1 MPKPSR
7 GFPTA
12 AAAPVPVGYTPPGNP
27 EAEQSVLGA
36 ILVRPEA
43 LDRIADLIAPEDFYR
58 GAHGRI
64 YKAMLDLYGKGEPVD
79 LVTVNALLKERGQL
93 EGVGGPVFL
102 AGLSEQVGFA
112 TNAEYYATLVRDK
125 AVLRRLL
132 DCTQE
137 IAAGCL
143 SPVEDVAEFLDEAE
157 HKIFQVAE
165 AKVRP
170 GFSPISSLVDAE
182 IATLEAI
189 WGRKDG
195 SLTGVTSGFAD
206 LDNYTAGFQPS
217 DLIILAAR
225 PSMGKTAL
233 ALNIAVNAAFG
244 GPPHKPQARH
254 TPVPVA
260 FFSLEMSKEQLV
272 RRLLSSV
279 GKVDASQI
287 RRAAFLTGPEWSH
300 LQEAAG
306 ILLDCPIY
314 IDDTPAATVLDIRA
328 KSRRLKADGKLG
340 LVIIDYL
347 QLMQGRVDAPS
358 REQQISE
365 ISRSLKGLAKELAVP
380 VIALSQ
386 LSREPEKRERKRPQL
401 SDLRESGAIEQ
412 DADVVMFIY
421 RDEVY
426 RKDTAE
432 NKGIAEVIL
441 GKQRNGPIGMVK
453 LKFWDKFT
461 LFDDLEKDEA
471 PEYY

>member
-1 MPKPSR
+1 MSKPNR
-7 GFPTA
+7 RFA
-12 AAAPVPVGYTPPGNP
+12 AAADPAPVGYTPPANP

-43 LDRIADLIAPEDFYR
+43 MDRIADVIVPEDFYR
-58 GAHGRI
+58 EAHGRI
-64 YKAMLDLYGKGEPVD
+64 YQAMLDLYGKGEPVD

-112 TNAEYYATLVRDK
+112 TNAEYYANLVKDK

-137 IAAGCL
+137 IASGCL
-143 SPVEDVAEFLDEAE
+143 GPVENVAEFLDAAE
-157 HKIFQVAE
+157 HKVFQVAE
-165 AKVRP
+165 AKVRL
-170 GFSPISSLVDAE
+170 GFSPLSALVDNE

-195 SLTGVTSGFAD
+195 SLTGVTSGFKD
-206 LDNYTAGFQPS
+206 LDNYTAGFQAS

-233 ALNIAVNAAFG
+233 ALNIAFNAAYRS
-244 GPPHKPQARH
+244 KP
-254 TPVPVA
+254 PVPVA

-272 RRLLSSV
+272 RRLLS
-279 GKVDASQI
+279 GEGRVDASQI
-287 RRAAFLTGPEWSH
+287 RRAAFLTGDEWRK

-306 ILLDCPIY
+306 VLLDCPIY

-340 LVIIDYL
+340 LIIIDYL
-347 QLMQGRVDAPS
+347 QLMHGRVELSS

-365 ISRSLKGLAKELAVP
+365 ISRSLKGLAKELQVP
-380 VIALSQ
+380 VMALSQ

-426 RKDTAE
+426 RKDSAD

-441 GKQRNGPIGMVK
+441 GKQRNGPIGTVK
-453 LKFWDKFT
+453 LHFEAKFT
-461 LFDDLEKDEA
+461 RFDDLEREETQ
-471 PEYY
+471 EYY

>member
-1 MPKPSR
+1 MPKPGR
-7 GFPTA
+7 RFA
-12 AAAPVPVGYTPPGNP
+12 AAAESTAPVGYTPPANP

-36 ILVRPEA
+36 ILVRPEVM
-43 LDRIADLIAPEDFYR
+43 DRIADVIVPEDFYR
-58 GAHGRI
+58 EAHGRI
-64 YKAMLDLYGKGEPVD
+64 FKAMLDLYGKGEPVD

-112 TNAEYYATLVRDK
+112 TNAEYYANLVKDK

-137 IAAGCL
+137 IASACL
-143 SPVEDVAEFLDEAE
+143 APVENVAEFLDYAE
-157 HKIFQVAE
+157 HRVFQVAE

-170 GFSPISSLVDAE
+170 GFSPLSALVDNE

-195 SLTGVTSGFAD
+195 ALTGVTSGFTD
-206 LDNYTAGFQPS
+206 LDNYTAGFQAS

-233 ALNIAVNAAFG
+233 ALNIAFNAAYKS
-244 GPPHKPQARH
+244 KP
-254 TPVPVA
+254 PVPVA

-272 RRLLSSV
+272 RRLLSAE
-279 GKVDASQI
+279 GRVDASQI
-287 RRAAFLTGPEWSH
+287 RRAAFLTGDEWQR

-306 ILLDCPIY
+306 VLLDCPIY
-314 IDDTPAATVLDIRA
+314 IDDTPASTVLDIRA
-328 KSRRLKADGKLG
+328 KSRRLKADDKLG
-340 LVIIDYL
+340 LIIIDYL
-347 QLMQGRVDAPS
+347 QLMQGRPELTS

-365 ISRSLKGLAKELAVP
+365 ISRSLKGLAKELNVP

-426 RKDTAE
+426 RKDSQD
-432 NKGIAEVIL
+432 KGIAEVIL
-441 GKQRNGPIGMVK
+441 GKQRNGPIGTVK
-453 LKFWDKFT
+453 LHFEAKYT
-461 LFDDLEKDEA
+461 RFDDLAQENA

>member
-1 MPKPSR
+1 MPKFSR
-7 GFPTA
+7 RIA
-12 AAAPVPVGYTPPGNP
+12 AAAEAPAPVGYTPPANA

-36 ILVRPEA
+36 ILVRPEV
-43 LDRIADLIAPEDFYR
+43 LDRVADVIVPEDFYR
-58 GAHGRI
+58 EAHGRI

-112 TNAEYYATLVRDK
+112 TNAEKYANLVKDK

-137 IAAGCL
+137 IASACL
-143 SPVEDVAEFLDEAE
+143 APVEDIAEFLDTAE

-170 GFSPISSLVDAE
+170 GFSPLSALVDNE

-195 SLTGVTSGFAD
+195 SLTGVTSGFKD
-206 LDNYTAGFQPS
+206 LDQYTSGFQAS

-233 ALNIAVNAAFG
+233 ALNIAFNAAYKS
-244 GPPHKPQARH
+244 KP
-254 TPVPVA
+254 PVPVA

-272 RRLLSSV
+272 RRLLS
-279 GKVDASQI
+279 GEGRVDASQI
-287 RRAAFLTGPEWSH
+287 RRAAFLTGDEWRK

-328 KSRRLKADGKLG
+328 KSRRLRADGKLG
-340 LVIIDYL
+340 LIVIDYL
-347 QLMQGRVDAPS
+347 QLMQGRAELSS

-365 ISRSLKGLAKELAVP
+365 ISRSLKGLAKELQVP

-426 RKDTAE
+426 RKDSAD

-441 GKQRNGPIGMVK
+441 GKQRNGPIGTVK
-453 LKFWDKFT
+453 LHFEAKFT
-461 LFDDLEKDEA
+461 RFDDLEREETQ
-471 PEYY
+471 EYY

>member
-1 MPKPSR
+1 MPKVSR
-7 GFPTA
+7 RLA
-12 AAAPVPVGYTPPGNP
+12 AAEAPAPAGYTPPANA

-36 ILVRPEA
+36 ILVRPEVM
-43 LDRIADLIAPEDFYR
+43 DRIADVIVPEDFYR
-58 GAHGRI
+58 EAHGRI

-79 LVTVNALLKERGQL
+79 LVTVSALLKERGQL
-93 EGVGGPVFL
+93 EGVGGPAFL

-112 TNAEYYATLVRDK
+112 ANADYYANLVRDK

-137 IAAGCL
+137 IASACL

-170 GFSPISSLVDAE
+170 GFAPISALVDNE

-195 SLTGVTSGFAD
+195 ALTGVTSGFAD
-206 LDNYTAGFQPS
+206 LDNYTAGFQAS

-233 ALNIAVNAAFG
+233 ALNIAFNAAYKSK
-244 GPPHKPQARH
+244 PPA
-254 TPVPVA
+254 PVA

-272 RRLLSSV
+272 RRLLSAE
-279 GKVDASQI
+279 GRVDASQI
-287 RRAAFLTGPEWSH
+287 RRAAFLTGDEWTR

-306 ILLDCPIY
+306 LLLDCPIY

-340 LVIIDYL
+340 LIIIDYL
-347 QLMQGRVDAPS
+347 QLMQGRAELSS

-365 ISRSLKGLAKELAVP
+365 ISRSLKGLAKELNVP

-426 RKDTAE
+426 RKDSAD
-432 NKGIAEVIL
+432 NQGIAEVIL
-441 GKQRNGPIGMVK
+441 GKQRNGPIGTVK
-453 LKFWDKFT
+453 LHFEARFT
-461 LFDDLEKDEA
+461 RFDNLEKEESQ
-471 PEYY
+471 EYY

>member
-1 MPKPSR
+1 M
-7 GFPTA
+7 
-12 AAAPVPVGYTPPGNP
+12 
-27 EAEQSVLGA
+27 LGA
-36 ILVRPEA
+36 ILVRPEVM
-43 LDRIADLIAPEDFYR
+43 DRIADLIAPEDFYR
-58 GAHGRI
+58 EAHGRI
-64 YKAMLDLYGKGEPVD
+64 YQAMLDLYGRGEPVD
-79 LVTVNALLKERGQL
+79 LVTVSALLKERGKL

-112 TNAEYYATLVRDK
+112 TNAEYYANLVRDK
-125 AVLRRLL
+125 SVLRRLL

-137 IAAGCL
+137 IASSCL
-143 SPVEDVAEFLDEAE
+143 APVENVAEFLDQAE
-157 HKIFQVAE
+157 HKVFQVAE
-165 AKVRP
+165 SKVRQ
-170 GFSPISSLVDAE
+170 GFAPLSALVDTE

-189 WGRKDG
+189 WGRRDD
-195 SLTGVTSGFAD
+195 SLTGVTSGFVD

-233 ALNIAVNAAFG
+233 ALNIAFNAAYG
-244 GPPHKPQARH
+244 RRSSSGHSAPL
-254 TPVPVA
+254 VPVA

-279 GKVDASQI
+279 GEVDASRI
-287 RRAAFLTGPEWSH
+287 SRATFLSGDDWPK

-314 IDDTPAATVLDIRA
+314 IDDSPGATVLEIRA

-340 LVIIDYL
+340 MIIVDYL
-347 QLMQGRVDAPS
+347 QLMQGRAELSS

-365 ISRSLKGLAKELAVP
+365 ISRSLKGLAKELGVP

-412 DADVVMFIY
+412 DADVVLFIY

-426 RKDTAE
+426 KESPD
-432 NKGIAEVIL
+432 NKGIAEVII
-441 GKQRNGPIGMVK
+441 GKQRNGSTGTIK
-453 LKFWDKFT
+453 LSFRAKFT
-461 LFDDLEKDEA
+461 RFDDLAKEN
-471 PEYY
+471 EY

>member
-1 MPKPSR
+1 MSKPNR
-7 GFPTA
+7 RFA
-12 AAAPVPVGYTPPGNP
+12 AAADPVPVGYTPPANP

-43 LDRIADLIAPEDFYR
+43 MDRVADVIVPEDFYR
-58 GAHGRI
+58 EAHGRI
-64 YKAMLDLYGKGEPVD
+64 YQAMLDLYGKGEPVD

-112 TNAEYYATLVRDK
+112 TNAEYYANLVKDK

-132 DCTQE
+132 DCSQE

-143 SPVEDVAEFLDEAE
+143 SPVENVAEFLDAAE
-157 HKIFQVAE
+157 HKVFQVAE

-170 GFSPISSLVDAE
+170 GFSPLSALVDNE

-195 SLTGVTSGFAD
+195 SLTGVTSGFKD
-206 LDNYTAGFQPS
+206 LDNYTAGFQAS

-233 ALNIAVNAAFG
+233 ALNIAFNAAYRS
-244 GPPHKPQARH
+244 KP
-254 TPVPVA
+254 PVPVA

-272 RRLLSSV
+272 RRLLS
-279 GKVDASQI
+279 GEGRVDASQI
-287 RRAAFLTGPEWSH
+287 RRAAFLTGDEWRK

-340 LVIIDYL
+340 LIVIDYL
-347 QLMQGRVDAPS
+347 QLMQGRAELSS

-365 ISRSLKGLAKELAVP
+365 ISRSLKGLAKELKVP

-426 RKDTAE
+426 RKDSAD

-441 GKQRNGPIGMVK
+441 GKQRNGPIGTVK
-453 LKFWDKFT
+453 LHFEAKFT
-461 LFDDLEKDEA
+461 RFDDLEREDTQ
-471 PEYY
+471 EYY

>member
-1 MPKPSR
+1 MTKPGRRFS
-7 GFPTA
+7 TA
-12 AAAPVPVGYTPPGNP
+12 AEVPVPMGYTPPANP

-36 ILVRPEA
+36 ILVRPQIM
-43 LDRIADLIAPEDFYR
+43 DRVADLITPEDFYR
-58 GAHGRI
+58 EAHGRI
-64 YKAMLDLYGKGEPVD
+64 FKAMLDLYGKGEPVD
-79 LVTVNALLKERGQL
+79 LVTVTALLKERGHL

-112 TNAEYYATLVRDK
+112 VNADYYANLVRDK

-137 IAAGCL
+137 IASACL
-143 SPVEDVAEFLDEAE
+143 SPMEDVAEFLDAAE
-157 HKIFQVAE
+157 RKVFQVAE

-170 GFSPISSLVDAE
+170 GFAPLSALVDNE

-189 WGRKDG
+189 LGRKDG
-195 SLTGVTSGFAD
+195 ALTGVTSGFID
-206 LDNYTAGFQPS
+206 LDNYTAGFQAS

-233 ALNIAVNAAFG
+233 ALNIAFNAAYKSQ
-244 GPPHKPQARH
+244 P
-254 TPVPVA
+254 PVPVA

-279 GKVDASQI
+279 GQVDASQI
-287 RRAAFLTGPEWSH
+287 RRAAFLTGQEWTR

-306 ILLDCPIY
+306 VLLDCPIF

-340 LVIIDYL
+340 LIVIDYL
-347 QLMQGRVDAPS
+347 QLMQGRADAAS

-365 ISRSLKGLAKELAVP
+365 ISRSLKALAKELAVP
-380 VIALSQ
+380 VMALSQ

-401 SDLRESGAIEQ
+401 SDLRESGAI
-412 DADVVMFIY
+412 
-421 RDEVY
+421 
-426 RKDTAE
+426 
-432 NKGIAEVIL
+432 
-441 GKQRNGPIGMVK
+441 
-453 LKFWDKFT
+453 
-461 LFDDLEKDEA
+461 
-471 PEYY
+471 

>member
-1 MPKPSR
+1 MPKVSR
-7 GFPTA
+7 RFA
-12 AAAPVPVGYTPPGNP
+12 AAEAPAPTGYTPPANP

-36 ILVRPEA
+36 VLVRPEA

-58 GAHGRI
+58 EAHGRI
-64 YKAMLDLYGKGEPVD
+64 YQAMLDLYGRGEPVD
-79 LVTVNALLKERGQL
+79 LVTVTALLKERGQL

-112 TNAEYYATLVRDK
+112 VNAEYYAHLVHDK

-132 DCTQE
+132 DCSQE
-137 IAAGCL
+137 IASACL
-143 SPVEDVAEFLDEAE
+143 APVENVAEFLDEAE

-170 GFSPISSLVDAE
+170 GFSPLSALVDSE

-195 SLTGVTSGFAD
+195 SLTGVTSGFTD
-206 LDNYTAGFQPS
+206 LDNYTAGFQAS

-233 ALNIAVNAAFG
+233 ALNIAFNAAYGRRG
-244 GPPHKPQARH
+244 GGRQPIP
-254 TPVPVA
+254 PVPVA

-279 GKVDASQI
+279 GEVDASQI
-287 RRAAFLTGPEWSH
+287 RRAAFLTGLEWTK

-306 ILLDCPIY
+306 VLLDCPIY

-340 LVIIDYL
+340 LIIIDYL
-347 QLMQGRVDAPS
+347 QLMQGRAEAPS

-365 ISRSLKGLAKELAVP
+365 ISRSLKALAKELAVP

-412 DADVVMFIY
+412 DADVVLFIY
-421 RDEVY
+421 RDEIY
-426 RKDTAE
+426 RKDSQD
-432 NKGIAEVIL
+432 KGIAEIII

-453 LKFWDKFT
+453 LAFRDKFT
-461 LFDDLEKDEA
+461 RFDDHEREEA
-471 PEYY
+471 PEVY

>member
-1 MPKPSR
+1 MPRRKLP
-7 GFPTA
+7 
-12 AAAPVPVGYTPPGNP
+12 APAGYTPPANP

-36 ILVRPEA
+36 ILVRPEVM
-43 LDRIADLIAPEDFYR
+43 DRIADLIAPEDFYR
-58 GAHGRI
+58 EAHGRI
-64 YKAMLDLYGKGEPVD
+64 YQAMLDLYGRGEPVD
-79 LVTVNALLKERGQL
+79 LVTVSALFKERGQL

-112 TNAEYYATLVRDK
+112 TNAEYYANLVRDK

-137 IAAGCL
+137 IASACL
-143 SPVEDVAEFLDEAE
+143 APVENVAEFLDQAE

-165 AKVRP
+165 SKVRP
-170 GFSPISSLVDAE
+170 GFAPLSALVDSE

-195 SLTGVTSGFAD
+195 SLTGVTSGFTD

-233 ALNIAVNAAFG
+233 ALNIAFNAAYGRVAAVNA
-244 GPPHKPQARH
+244 KP
-254 TPVPVA
+254 PVPVA

-272 RRLLSSV
+272 RRLLSSE
-279 GKVDASQI
+279 GRVDASQI
-287 RRAAFLTGPEWSH
+287 RRAAFLTGQEWPK

-340 LVIIDYL
+340 LIVIDYL
-347 QLMQGRVDAPS
+347 QLMQGRAELSS

-365 ISRSLKGLAKELAVP
+365 ISRSLKGLAKELGVP

-426 RKDTAE
+426 RKDIAE
-432 NKGIAEVIL
+432 NKGIAEVII
-441 GKQRNGPIGMVK
+441 GKQRNGPIGTVK
-453 LKFWDKFT
+453 MHFEAKYT
-461 LFDDLEKDEA
+461 RFDDLERGEG
-471 PEYY
+471 PEVY

>member
-1 MPKPSR
+1 MSKPSR
-7 GFPTA
+7 RFTA
-12 AAAPVPVGYTPPGNP
+12 AAEPPAPVGYTPPANP

-36 ILVRPEA
+36 ILVRPEVM
-43 LDRIADLIAPEDFYR
+43 DRIADVIVPEDFYR
-58 GAHGRI
+58 EAHGRI

-93 EGVGGPVFL
+93 ERVGGPVFL

-112 TNAEYYATLVRDK
+112 TNAEYYANLVKDK

-137 IAAGCL
+137 IASACL
-143 SPVEDVAEFLDEAE
+143 APVENVAEFLDFAE
-157 HKIFQVAE
+157 HKVFEVAE

-170 GFSPISSLVDAE
+170 GFSPLSALVDNE

-195 SLTGVTSGFAD
+195 SLTGVTSGFTD
-206 LDNYTAGFQPS
+206 LDTYTSGFQAS

-233 ALNIAVNAAFG
+233 ALNIAFNAAYKSR
-244 GPPHKPQARH
+244 P
-254 TPVPVA
+254 PVPVA

-272 RRLLSSV
+272 RRLLS
-279 GKVDASQI
+279 GEGRVDASQI
-287 RRAAFLTGPEWSH
+287 RRAAFLTGQEWTR

-340 LVIIDYL
+340 LIVIDYL
-347 QLMQGRVDAPS
+347 QLMQGRPELSS

-365 ISRSLKGLAKELAVP
+365 ISRSLKGLAKELSVP

-426 RKDTAE
+426 RKDSQD
-432 NKGIAEVIL
+432 KGIAEVII
-441 GKQRNGPIGMVK
+441 GKQRNGPIGTVK
-453 LKFWDKFT
+453 LHFEAKFT
-461 LFDDLEKDEA
+461 RFDDLETQEA

>member
-1 MPKPSR
+1 MPKSGR
-7 GFPTA
+7 RFA
-12 AAAPVPVGYTPPGNP
+12 AAEAPVPAGYTPPANP

-36 ILVRPEA
+36 ILVRPEV
-43 LDRIADLIAPEDFYR
+43 LDRIADVIAPEDFYR
-58 GAHGRI
+58 GVHGHI
-64 YKAMLDLYGKGEPVD
+64 YKAMLDLYGRGEPVD
-79 LVTVNALLKERGQL
+79 LVTVSSLLRERAQL
-93 EGVGGPVFL
+93 DGAGGPGFL

-112 TNAEYYATLVRDK
+112 VNVEYYANLVRDK

-137 IAAGCL
+137 IASACL
-143 SPVEDVAEFLDEAE
+143 SPVEDVAEFLDRAE
-157 HKIFQVAE
+157 HKVFQVAE

-170 GFSPISSLVDAE
+170 GFSPLSALVDDE

-195 SLTGVTSGFAD
+195 SLTGVTSGFVD
-206 LDNYTAGFQPS
+206 MDNYTAGFQAS

-233 ALNIAVNAAFG
+233 ALNIAFNAAYGRRG
-244 GPPHKPQARH
+244 GGQSVP
-254 TPVPVA
+254 PVPVA

-272 RRLLSSV
+272 RRLLSSE
-279 GKVDASQI
+279 GRVDASQI
-287 RRAAFLTGPEWSH
+287 RRAAFLTPGEWTK

-306 ILLDCPIY
+306 ILVDCPIY

-328 KSRRLKADGKLG
+328 KSRRLKAEGKLG

-347 QLMQGRVDAPS
+347 QLMQGRADAPS

-412 DADVVMFIY
+412 DADVVIFIY

-426 RKDTAE
+426 RKDAQD
-432 NKGIAEVIL
+432 NKGIAEVIF
-441 GKQRNGPIGMVK
+441 GKQRNGPVGTVK
-453 LKFWDKFT
+453 VHFEARFT
-461 LFDDLEKDEA
+461 RFDDLAEGEA
-471 PEYY
+471 PEVY

>member
-1 MPKPSR
+1 M
-7 GFPTA
+7 
-12 AAAPVPVGYTPPGNP
+12 
-27 EAEQSVLGA
+27 
-36 ILVRPEA
+36 
-43 LDRIADLIAPEDFYR
+43 DRVADLITPEDFYR
-58 GAHGRI
+58 EAHGRI
-64 YKAMLDLYGKGEPVD
+64 FKAMLDLYGKGEPVD
-79 LVTVNALLKERGQL
+79 LVTVTALLKERGHL

-112 TNAEYYATLVRDK
+112 VNADYYANLVRDK

-137 IAAGCL
+137 IASACL
-143 SPVEDVAEFLDEAE
+143 SPMEDVAEFLDAAE
-157 HKIFQVAE
+157 RKVFQVAE

-170 GFSPISSLVDAE
+170 GFAPLSALVDNE

-195 SLTGVTSGFAD
+195 ALTGVTSGFID
-206 LDNYTAGFQPS
+206 LDNYTAGFQAS

-233 ALNIAVNAAFG
+233 ALNIAFNAAYKSQ
-244 GPPHKPQARH
+244 P
-254 TPVPVA
+254 PVPVA

-279 GKVDASQI
+279 GQVDASQI
-287 RRAAFLTGPEWSH
+287 RRAAFLTGQEWTR

-306 ILLDCPIY
+306 VLLDCPIF

-340 LVIIDYL
+340 LIVIDYL
-347 QLMQGRVDAPS
+347 QLMQGRADAAS

-365 ISRSLKGLAKELAVP
+365 ISRSLKALAKELAVP
-380 VIALSQ
+380 VMALSQ

-426 RKDTAE
+426 RKDSPDQ
-432 NKGIAEVIL
+432 GVAEVII
-441 GKQRNGPIGMVK
+441 GKQRNGPIGTVK
-453 LKFWDKFT
+453 LSFRDRFT
-461 LFDDLEKDEA
+461 RFDDLEKDNA
-471 PEYY
+471 PEAY

>member
-1 MPKPSR
+1 MPKPGR
-7 GFPTA
+7 RFA
-12 AAAPVPVGYTPPGNP
+12 AAEALAPVGYTPPANP

-36 ILVRPEA
+36 ILVRPEV
-43 LDRIADLIAPEDFYR
+43 LDRIADLIVPEDFYR
-58 GAHGRI
+58 EAHGRI
-64 YKAMLDLYGKGEPVD
+64 YKAMIDLYGRGEPVD

-112 TNAEYYATLVRDK
+112 TNAEYYAQLVHDK

-137 IAAGCL
+137 IAASCL
-143 SPVEDVAEFLDEAE
+143 APVENVAEFLDEAE
-157 HKIFQVAE
+157 HKVFQVAE

-170 GFSPISSLVDAE
+170 GFSPLSALVDHE
-182 IATLEAI
+182 IATLETI

-195 SLTGVTSGFAD
+195 ALTGVTSGFVD

-233 ALNIAVNAAFG
+233 ALNIAFNAAYKSR
-244 GPPHKPQARH
+244 P
-254 TPVPVA
+254 PVPVA

-279 GKVDASQI
+279 GEVDASQI
-287 RRAAFLTGPEWSH
+287 RRAVFLTGPEWTK

-314 IDDTPAATVLDIRA
+314 IDDSPGATVLDIRA
-328 KSRRLKADGKLG
+328 KSRRLKAEGKLG

-347 QLMQGRVDAPS
+347 QLMQGRADAPS

-365 ISRSLKGLAKELAVP
+365 ISRSLKGLAKELSVP

-421 RDEVY
+421 RDEIY
-426 RKDTAE
+426 RKDSPD
-432 NKGIAEVIL
+432 KGTAEVIL
-441 GKQRNGPIGMVK
+441 GKQRNGPTGVIK
-453 LKFWDKFT
+453 LSFRDKFT
-461 LFDDLEKDEA
+461 RFDDLEREEA
-471 PEYY
+471 PEVY

>member
-1 MPKPSR
+1 MPKVSR
-7 GFPTA
+7 RFA
-12 AAAPVPVGYTPPGNP
+12 AAEAPAPVGYTPPANP

-36 ILVRPEA
+36 ILVRPEV

-58 GAHGRI
+58 EAHGRI
-64 YKAMLDLYGKGEPVD
+64 YRAMVDLYGRGEPVD
-79 LVTVNALLKERGQL
+79 LVTVTALLKERGHL

-112 TNAEYYATLVRDK
+112 TNAEYYAHLVHDK
-125 AVLRRLL
+125 AILRRLL

-137 IAAGCL
+137 IASACL
-143 SPVEDVAEFLDEAE
+143 APVENVDEFLDEAE

-170 GFSPISSLVDAE
+170 GFSPLSILVDNE

-195 SLTGVTSGFAD
+195 SLTGVTSGFTD
-206 LDNYTAGFQPS
+206 LDNYTAGFQAS

-233 ALNIAVNAAFG
+233 ALNIAFNAAYGRRG
-244 GPPHKPQARH
+244 GGGQPIA
-254 TPVPVA
+254 PVAVA

-272 RRLLSSV
+272 RRLLSSE
-279 GKVDASQI
+279 GRVDASQI
-287 RRAAFLTGPEWSH
+287 RRAAFLTGQEWTR

-306 ILLDCPIY
+306 VLLDCPIY

-340 LVIIDYL
+340 LIILDYL
-347 QLMQGRVDAPS
+347 QLMQGRTEAPS

-365 ISRSLKGLAKELAVP
+365 ISRSLKALAKELAVP
-380 VIALSQ
+380 VMALSQ

-426 RKDTAE
+426 RKDSPD
-432 NKGIAEVIL
+432 KGIAEVII

-453 LKFWDKFT
+453 LAFRDKFT
-461 LFDDLEKDEA
+461 RFDDLEREEA
-471 PEYY
+471 PEVY